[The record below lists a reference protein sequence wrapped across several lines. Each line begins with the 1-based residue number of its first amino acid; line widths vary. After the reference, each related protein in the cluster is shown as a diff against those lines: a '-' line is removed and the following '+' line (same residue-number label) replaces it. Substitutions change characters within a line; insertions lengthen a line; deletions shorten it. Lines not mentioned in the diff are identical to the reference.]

1 MGVPNKYKKEYAQI
15 AKQILARGDSIAAVC
30 AEIEITRQSFYDWKK
45 ANKEF
50 SDAVEIGLLKAQ
62 AVWETIGRGG
72 IEGHYEKF
80 VAAPWIFTMKN
91 RFREDYKEDKED
103 KKDDEKSVLEKILSG
118 EIKIK
123 HD

>member
-1 MGVPNKYKKEYAQI
+1 MPAPAKYKKEYAQI
-15 AKQILARGDSIAAVC
+15 AGLILSKGDSIAAVC
-30 AEIEITRQSFYDWKK
+30 AEIEITRQTFYDWKK
-45 ANKEF
+45 IHPEF
-50 SDAVEIGLLKAQ
+50 ADAVEIGLLKAQ
-62 AVWETIGRGG
+62 VVWETIGRGG

-80 VAAPWIFTMKN
+80 GATPWIFTMKN